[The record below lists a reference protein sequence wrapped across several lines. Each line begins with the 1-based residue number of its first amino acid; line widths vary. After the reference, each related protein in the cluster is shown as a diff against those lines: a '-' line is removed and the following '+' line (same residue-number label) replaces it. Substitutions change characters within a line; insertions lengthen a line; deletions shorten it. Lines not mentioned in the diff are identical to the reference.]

1 MELIRTI
8 FDSVKIYR
16 LKSRT
21 DNRGLMT
28 YVYEDGIE
36 GFNAKETRI
45 YDMPKAGTFFG
56 IHYRE
61 EKAPMQKF
69 VTVVKGRGMDYVI
82 DLRKDS
88 PTYLKWES
96 LELSADNALA
106 VLIPEGIGHAFI
118 SLEDNTMQA
127 FTIDKTGKDGHSKQL
142 NYKEEKIGLKLPV
155 DVTEISDYDAGAPFL
170 DIIG

>member
-1 MELIRTI
+1 MEPVKTI
-8 FDSVKIYR
+8 FDTVKVYK

-28 YVYEDGIE
+28 YVYEDGME
-36 GFNAKETRI
+36 GFVSKETRI
-45 YDMPKAGTFFG
+45 YDMPKKGTFFG

-61 EKAPMQKF
+61 ENEPMQKL
-69 VTVVKGRGMDYVI
+69 VNVVKGSGMDYVI

-88 PTYLKWES
+88 DTYLKWES
-96 LELSADNALA
+96 LELSADNAIA

-127 FTIDKTGKDGHSKQL
+127 FTIDKTGKEGHSKQL
-142 NYKEEKIGLKLPV
+142 NYKEEKIGLKLLV
-155 DVTEISDYDAGAPFL
+155 DVAEISDYDEAAPFL
-170 DIIG
+170 V

>member
-1 MELIRTI
+1 MELVKTI
-8 FDSVKIYR
+8 FDSVKVYK

-36 GFNAKETRI
+36 SFMPKETRV
-45 YDMPKAGTFFG
+45 YDMPKKGTFFG

-61 EKAPMQKF
+61 ESEPMQKL
-69 VTVVKGRGMDYVI
+69 VTVVKGSGMDYVI

-88 PTYLKWES
+88 DTYLKWES
-96 LELSADNALA
+96 IELTAGNALA

-118 SLEDNTMQA
+118 SLEDNTMQGSL
-127 FTIDKTGKDGHSKQL
+127 FR
-142 NYKEEKIGLKLPV
+142 
-155 DVTEISDYDAGAPFL
+155 
-170 DIIG
+170 

>member
-1 MELIRTI
+1 MELVKTI
-8 FDSVKIYR
+8 FDVVKVYK

-36 GFNAKETRI
+36 GFASKETRI
-45 YDMPKAGTFFG
+45 YDMPKKGTFFG

-61 EKAPMQKF
+61 ENEPMKKL

-88 PTYLKWES
+88 ATYLRWES

-127 FTIDKTGKDGHSKQL
+127 FTIDKTGNEGRSRQL
-142 NYKEEKIGLKLPV
+142 NYKEEKIGLELPV
-155 DVTEISDYDAGAPFL
+155 DITEMSDYDAGAPFL
-170 DIIG
+170 

>member
-1 MELIRTI
+1 MELVKTI
-8 FDSVKIYR
+8 FDVVKVYK

-21 DNRGLMT
+21 DHRGLMT

-36 GFNAKETRI
+36 GFVSKETRV
-45 YDMPKAGTFFG
+45 YDMPKKGTFFG

-61 EKAPMQKF
+61 ENEPMKKL
-69 VTVVKGRGMDYVI
+69 VTVVKGSGMDYLI

-88 PTYLKWES
+88 ATYLKWES
-96 LELSADNALA
+96 LELNADNALA

-127 FTIDKTGKDGHSKQL
+127 FTIDKTGNEGRSRQL
-142 NYKEEKIGLKLPV
+142 NYKEEKIGLELPV
-155 DVTEISDYDAGAPFL
+155 DITEMSDYDAGAPFL
-170 DIIG
+170 

>member
-1 MELIRTI
+1 MEPVKTI
-8 FDSVKIYR
+8 FDTVKVYK

-28 YVYEDGIE
+28 YVYEDGME
-36 GFNAKETRI
+36 GFVSKETRI
-45 YDMPKAGTFFG
+45 YDMPKKGTFFG

-61 EKAPMQKF
+61 ESEPMQKL
-69 VTVVKGRGMDYVI
+69 VNVVKGSGMDYVI

-88 PTYLKWES
+88 DTYLKWES
-96 LELSADNALA
+96 LELSADNAIA

-142 NYKEEKIGLKLPV
+142 NYKEEKIGLKLLV
-155 DVTEISDYDAGAPFL
+155 DVAEISDYDEAAPFL
-170 DIIG
+170 V

>member
-1 MELIRTI
+1 MELVKTI
-8 FDSVKIYR
+8 FDSVKVYK

-36 GFNAKETRI
+36 SFMPKETRV
-45 YDMPKAGTFFG
+45 YDMPKKGTFFG

-61 EKAPMQKF
+61 ESEPMQKL
-69 VTVVKGRGMDYVI
+69 VTVVKGSGMDYVI

-88 PTYLKWES
+88 DTYLKWES
-96 LELSADNALA
+96 IELTAGNALA

-127 FTIDKTGKDGHSKQL
+127 FTIDRTGKEGHSRQL
-142 NYKEEKIGLKLPV
+142 NYKEEKIGIELPV
-155 DVTEISDYDAGAPFL
+155 PVTEISDYDAGAPFL
-170 DIIG
+170 

>member
-1 MELIRTI
+1 MELVKTV
-8 FDSVKIYR
+8 FDNVKVYK

-28 YVYEDGIE
+28 YVYEDGME
-36 GFNAKETRI
+36 GFVSKETRI
-45 YDMPKAGTFFG
+45 YDMPKKGTFFG

-61 EKAPMQKF
+61 ENEPMQKL
-69 VTVVKGRGMDYVI
+69 VTVVKGSGMDYVI

-88 PTYLKWES
+88 VTYLKWES

-118 SLEDNTMQA
+118 SLEDNTLQA
-127 FTIDKTGKDGHSKQL
+127 FTIDKTGKEGHSKQL

-155 DVTEISDYDAGAPFL
+155 DVAEISDYDEAAPFL
-170 DIIG
+170 V

>member
-1 MELIRTI
+1 MELIKTL
-8 FDSVKIYR
+8 FDTVKVYK

-36 GFNAKETRI
+36 GFVSKETRI

-61 EKAPMQKF
+61 ENAPMQKF
-69 VTVVKGRGMDYVI
+69 VTVVKGSGMDYVI

-96 LELSADNALA
+96 FELSADNALA
-106 VLIPEGIGHAFI
+106 VLIPEGIGHAFL
-118 SLEDNTMQA
+118 SLEDNTIQA

-155 DVTEISDYDAGAPFL
+155 DVTEISDYDAVAPFL

>member
-1 MELIRTI
+1 MEPVKTI
-8 FDSVKIYR
+8 FDTVKVYK

-28 YVYEDGIE
+28 YVYEDGME
-36 GFNAKETRI
+36 GFVSKETRI
-45 YDMPKAGTFFG
+45 YDMPKKGTFFG

-61 EKAPMQKF
+61 ENEPMQKL
-69 VTVVKGRGMDYVI
+69 VNVVKGSGMDYVI

-88 PTYLKWES
+88 DTYLKWES
-96 LELSADNALA
+96 LELSADNAIA

-127 FTIDKTGKDGHSKQL
+127 FTIDKTGKEGHSKQL

-155 DVTEISDYDAGAPFL
+155 DVAEISDYDEAAPFL
-170 DIIG
+170 V

>member
-45 YDMPKAGTFFG
+45 YDMPVKGTFFG

-61 EKAPMQKF
+61 ENAPMQKF
-69 VTVVKGRGMDYVI
+69 VTVVKGSGMDYVI

-96 LELSADNALA
+96 FELLA
-106 VLIPEGIGHAFI
+106 VLIPEGIGHAFL
-118 SLEDNTMQA
+118 SLEDNTIQA

>member
-1 MELIRTI
+1 MELVKTI
-8 FDSVKIYR
+8 FGTVKVYK

-36 GFNAKETRI
+36 GFVSKETRI
-45 YDMPKAGTFFG
+45 YDMPRKGTFFG

-61 EKAPMQKF
+61 ENEPMYKF
-69 VTVVKGRGMDYVI
+69 VSVIKGSGMDYVI

-88 PTYLKWES
+88 ETYLKWES
-96 LELSADNALA
+96 LALSADNALA

-118 SLEDNTMQA
+118 STEDNTMQA
-127 FTIDKTGKDGHSKQL
+127 FTIDKTGTEGHSRQL

-155 DVTEISDYDAGAPFL
+155 DVSEISDYDEGAPFL
-170 DIIG
+170 V

>member
-1 MELIRTI
+1 MELIKTI
-8 FDSVKIYR
+8 FNVVKVYK

-36 GFNAKETRI
+36 GFVSKETRV
-45 YDMPKAGTFFG
+45 YDMPKKGTFFG

-61 EKAPMQKF
+61 ENEPMKKL
-69 VTVVKGRGMDYVI
+69 VTVVKGSGMDYLI

-88 PTYLKWES
+88 ATYLKWES
-96 LELSADNALA
+96 LELNADNALA

-127 FTIDKTGKDGHSKQL
+127 FTIDKTGNEGRSRQL
-142 NYKEEKIGLKLPV
+142 NYKEEKIGLELPV
-155 DVTEISDYDAGAPFL
+155 DITEMSDYDAGAPFL
-170 DIIG
+170 

>member
-1 MELIRTI
+1 MELVKTV
-8 FDSVKIYR
+8 FDTVKVFK

-21 DNRGLMT
+21 DNRGPMT

-36 GFNAKETRI
+36 GFKPKETRI
-45 YDMPKAGTFFG
+45 YDMPKKGTFFG

-61 EKAPMQKF
+61 ENAPMYKL
-69 VTVVKGRGMDYVI
+69 VSVVKGSGMDYLI
-82 DLRKDS
+82 DLRNDS
-88 PTYLKWES
+88 ETYLKWES
-96 LELSADNALA
+96 LELTADNALA

-127 FTIDKTGKDGHSKQL
+127 FTIDKTGKDGHSRQL

-155 DVTEISDYDAGAPFL
+155 DVTEISDYDESAPFL
-170 DIIG
+170 S

>member
-1 MELIRTI
+1 MELIKTL
-8 FDSVKIYR
+8 FDTVKVYK
-16 LKSRT
+16 LKLRT

-36 GFNAKETRI
+36 GFVSKETRI

-61 EKAPMQKF
+61 ENAPMQKF
-69 VTVVKGRGMDYVI
+69 VTVVKGSGMDYVI

-96 LELSADNALA
+96 FELSADNALA
-106 VLIPEGIGHAFI
+106 VLIPEGIGHAFL
-118 SLEDNTMQA
+118 SLEDNTIQA

-170 DIIG
+170 

>member
-1 MELIRTI
+1 MEPVKTI
-8 FDSVKIYR
+8 FDTVKVYK

-28 YVYEDGIE
+28 YVYEDGLE
-36 GFNAKETRI
+36 GFVPKETRI
-45 YDMPKAGTFFG
+45 YDMPKKGTFFG

-61 EKAPMQKF
+61 ENEPMQKL
-69 VTVVKGRGMDYVI
+69 VTVVKGSGMDYVI

-88 PTYLKWES
+88 DTYLKWES
-96 LELSADNALA
+96 LELSADNAIA

-127 FTIDKTGKDGHSKQL
+127 FTIDKTGKEGHSKQL

-155 DVTEISDYDAGAPFL
+155 DVAEISDYDEAAPFL
-170 DIIG
+170 V

>member
-1 MELIRTI
+1 MEPVKTI
-8 FDSVKIYR
+8 FDTVKVYK

-28 YVYEDGIE
+28 YVYEDGME
-36 GFNAKETRI
+36 GFVSKETRI
-45 YDMPKAGTFFG
+45 YDMPKKGTFFG

-61 EKAPMQKF
+61 ENEPMQKL
-69 VTVVKGRGMDYVI
+69 VNVVKGSGMDYVI

-88 PTYLKWES
+88 DTYLKWES
-96 LELSADNALA
+96 LELSADNAVA

-127 FTIDKTGKDGHSKQL
+127 FTIDKTGKEGHSKQL

-155 DVTEISDYDAGAPFL
+155 DVAEISDYDEAAPFL
-170 DIIG
+170 V